1 MTNYSAFYTNKDRK
15 YRGGLCRI
23 FTDVDCYI
31 NYVWGGGKEKGAD
44 APLIKSL

>member
-1 MTNYSAFYTNKDRK
+1 M
-15 YRGGLCRI
+15 I

>member
-31 NYVWGGGKEKGAD
+31 MCGEVEKKRE
-44 APLIKSL
+44 PTLP